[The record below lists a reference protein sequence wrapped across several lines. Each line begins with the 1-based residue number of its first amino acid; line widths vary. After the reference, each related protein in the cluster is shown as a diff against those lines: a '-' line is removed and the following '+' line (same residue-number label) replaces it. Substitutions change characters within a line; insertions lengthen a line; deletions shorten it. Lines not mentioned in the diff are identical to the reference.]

1 VEPAVY
7 LPVSAAANFRRAVLV
22 SAVLGLV
29 AVVVLSVAGHP
40 LMGIFGVIGLALG
53 ALNNRLLQRSV
64 VAYAQSGT
72 PDKKGFRR
80 GVLVRLLSTTLIAIG
95 CAVLVDPDGLAVFA
109 GLAVFQ
115 AIMLIGAAVP
125 VFRSL
130 RPSSMSG

>member
-1 VEPAVY
+1 MEPAVY
-7 LPVSAAANFRRAVLV
+7 LPVSAAANLRRAVLV
-22 SAVLGLV
+22 SAVLGLA
-29 AVVVLSVAGHP
+29 AVVVLSIAGHP
-40 LMGIFGVIGLALG
+40 LMGVFAVIGLVLG
-53 ALNNRLLQRSV
+53 AVNNRMLQRSV
-64 VAYAQSGT
+64 VAYAQSAA

-80 GVLVRLLSTTLIAIG
+80 GVLVRLLSTTLIAVG

-130 RPSSMSG
+130 RPSSTSG

>member
-7 LPVSAAANFRRAVLV
+7 IPVSAAANLRRAVVV
-22 SAVLGLV
+22 SAVLGLAAIV
-29 AVVVLSVAGHP
+29 LLSVAGHP
-40 LMGIFGVIGLALG
+40 LMGVFAVLGLALG
-53 ALNNRLLQRSV
+53 VVNNRLLQRSV
-64 VAYAQSGT
+64 VAYAQGGT

-115 AIMLIGAAVP
+115 AIMLVGAAVP